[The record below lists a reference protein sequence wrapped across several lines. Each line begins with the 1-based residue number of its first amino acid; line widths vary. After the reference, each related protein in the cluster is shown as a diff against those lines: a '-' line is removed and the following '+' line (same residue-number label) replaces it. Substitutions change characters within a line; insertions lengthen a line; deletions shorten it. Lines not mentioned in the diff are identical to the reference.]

1 MQSLPHSNDMF
12 QHPEKCQRNVDYSS
26 FVKRKTRS
34 KNMEEYFFKKILY
47 VFFMFTYQ
55 YTNITFVMRKKKAFN
70 EVFTNSYV
78 KYREENSG
86 GHLVLLD
93 K

>member
-1 MQSLPHSNDMF
+1 M
-12 QHPEKCQRNVDYSS
+12 C
-26 FVKRKTRS
+26 
-34 KNMEEYFFKKILY
+34 
-47 VFFMFTYQ
+47 FFMFTYQ

-86 GHLVLLD
+86 GHLILLD